1 MRYLILSLC
10 ILVSCANKASI
21 TPKESEN
28 QDLLI
33 IDVTKEY
40 PVKVINVQDIA
51 DVEYIPLETN
61 DSTLIEGWFPDAV
74 SEKYIVYHNRN
85 GQVNV
90 FNRKGKSLYSFSRR
104 GGSNEEYNSI
114 HDIVL
119 DEEKKELYIVEPGLY
134 SKIFV
139 YSLDGTFKRKFVL
152 PAKHKSAYLLDYDEN
167 FLICYNNYYSDAPWQ
182 QLDQKEIELRDNP
195 YYFISKTTGDITPL
209 NYYIPNRIGNQLHLM
224 RANGDGLSYQANIE
238 PIVKNGSE
246 IIISE
251 FADDTIYSLKDKK
264 LSPIMVKNPS
274 AHKFTPPMMVAVEF
288 FTDRYVSIN
297 ILEKIF
303 DGTKPKKNSMVYDRH
318 LKEFCRLALLN
329 KDYTIKRAVKGPV
342 KDRCALP
349 RNTIINVLYA
359 ENLIKDNEAG
369 KLGGKLKHI
378 ASKLKEDDNPVL
390 MLIKFKE

>member
-28 QDLLI
+28 QNLLI

-74 SEKYIVYHNRN
+74 SEKYIVYHNKN

-119 DEEKKELYIVEPGLY
+119 DEEKKELYIVESGLY

-167 FLICYNNYYSDAPWQ
+167 FLICYNNYYSDVPWR

-195 YYFISKTTGDITPL
+195 YYLISKTTGDMTPL

-297 ILEKIF
+297 ILEKYL
-303 DGTKPKKNSMVYDRH
+303 M
-318 LKEFCRLALLN
+318 ALSR
-329 KDYTIKRAVKGPV
+329 KRIVWFMI
-342 KDRCALP
+342 D
-349 RNTIINVLYA
+349 I
-359 ENLIKDNEAG
+359 
-369 KLGGKLKHI
+369 
-378 ASKLKEDDNPVL
+378 
-390 MLIKFKE
+390 